1 MNPHFFAVLNEVTPR
16 CDKVMPVVGG
26 AVAAI
31 LTFGNVQVALGIIA
45 GVLTIVAAVQ
55 RIVIG
60 HIEMKEKL
68 RAAEESKEEEE

>member
-1 MNPHFFAVLNEVTPR
+1 MNQHFFAVLNEVTPR
-16 CDKVMPVVGG
+16 CDKIMPVVGG

-45 GVLTIVAAVQ
+45 GILTIIAAAQ

-60 HIEMKEKL
+60 HLEMKEKL
-68 RAAEESKEEEE
+68 RTAEKSKEDGD